1 MIKGMLVFIGGGIGS
16 VFRYMMSGWIYSAFG
31 SNFPYGTLAVN
42 VLGSF
47 VIGFFLTLAED
58 RFLITS
64 DMRIFVAIGIV
75 GGFTTFSTFSYETF
89 KLFKNGS
96 FLFGGLNIAVSL
108 TFALFALWIGSIM
121 GKLI

>member
-1 MIKGMLVFIGGGIGS
+1 MVKGILVFIGGGIGS
-16 VFRYMMSGWIYSAFG
+16 VLRYMMSGWVYAVWG

-42 VLGSF
+42 VSGSF

-75 GGFTTFSTFSYETF
+75 GGFSTFSTFSYETF
-89 KLFKNGS
+89 KLLKNGS
-96 FLFGGLNIAVSL
+96 FLIGGLNIAVSL

>member
-1 MIKGMLVFIGGGIGS
+1 
-16 VFRYMMSGWIYSAFG
+16 
-31 SNFPYGTLAVN
+31 
-42 VLGSF
+42 
-47 VIGFFLTLAED
+47 
-58 RFLITS
+58 
-64 DMRIFVAIGIV
+64 MRIFVAIGII

-96 FLFGGLNIAVSL
+96 FLIGGLNIAVSL

>member
-1 MIKGMLVFIGGGIGS
+1 MIKGLLVFIGGGIGS
-16 VFRYMMSGWIYSAFG
+16 VFRYMMSGWVYAAFG

-96 FLFGGLNIAVSL
+96 FLIGGINIAVSL